1 MLDILKSIGF
11 EETEAKVYIALLQLG
26 PSGASAI
33 ARKAGIG
40 HTLCYHALDKLGWF
54 GLVNRSSG
62 QKKRIQFVAKDPKHL
77 KHFVKSK
84 INSWERKEKEL
95 ESQLPDFY
103 SLYSTAEKPSVRF
116 QEGVEGAKS
125 IYWETLEAKSEILS
139 VLDLQAWYTPE
150 FNLYKWGK
158 EYTRERSKKKIC
170 ERVLVLDTPEGR
182 DWMKNYLG
190 SYKYTNYR
198 WIKPEQVPTIKDLG
212 GEINIYDN
220 KVMMA
225 LFKKPIP
232 FGLMIESTALSNI
245 LKAIFELAWLSA
257 VPVVKKPLAKS
268 KKK

>member
-1 MLDILKSIGF
+1 MLEILKSIGF

-40 HTLCYHALDKLGWF
+40 HTLCYHALEKLGWF

-62 QKKRIQFVAKDPKHL
+62 QKKRIQFVAKDPKNL

-84 INSWERKEKEL
+84 INTWERKEKEL

-103 SLYSTAEKPSVRF
+103 LLYTVAEKPSVRF
-116 QEGVEGAKS
+116 QEGVEGAKN

-150 FNLYKWGK
+150 FNLFKWGK
-158 EYTRERSKKKIC
+158 EYTRERSKRKIS

-182 DWMKNYLG
+182 DWMKHYQG
-190 SYKYTNYR
+190 SKKYINYR

-232 FGLMIESTALSNI
+232 IGIIIESTALSNI
-245 LKAIFELAWLSA
+245 LKAIFELAWITA
-257 VPVVKKPLAKS
+257 TPLAKTS
-268 KKK
+268 KKKK

>member
-1 MLDILKSIGF
+1 MIELLKKIGL
-11 EETEAKVYIALLQLG
+11 EETEAKVYLAMLELG

-33 ARKAGIG
+33 ARKANVSR
-40 HTLCYHALDKLGWF
+40 TLCYHGLEKLGWF
-54 GLVNRSSG
+54 GLVDRTHGKGKIIQFTAVSPKNLV
-62 QKKRIQFVAKDPKHL
+62 QFVKEKKRVWEKREQDVVEELPKL
-77 KHFVKSK
+77 LDLYK
-84 INSWERKEKEL
+84 I
-95 ESQLPDFY
+95 
-103 SLYSTAEKPSVRF
+103 AEKPIIRF
-116 QEGVEGAKS
+116 QEGIAGAKS

-158 EYTRERSKKKIC
+158 EYTRERSKRKIH

-182 DWMKNYLG
+182 DWMKHYQG

-232 FGLMIESTALSNI
+232 IGVMIESTALSNI
-245 LKAIFELAWLSA
+245 LKAIFELAWITA
-257 VPVVKKPLAKS
+257 TPLTKS
-268 KKK
+268 TKKKK